1 MIPDTQTAQAAV
13 MRLAEISVYAA
24 VIFLL
29 LLVFRR
35 IFGKKMSPSL
45 RYALWFL
52 LLIRLTVPVTFQTG
66 LHLIVLQEKAVA
78 EQPVAVTA
86 GPAETQH
93 ATVPVPFQAEEPEQ
107 RVPGTAHEGESEPS
121 AAEETPA
128 IRVSVWQVLFWV
140 WIAGIAGMT
149 ARLVWIRSML
159 IRRLK
164 ETAFDP
170 DDRLSR
176 EFRLLSDKMG
186 INRKIALFCVRD
198 ITSPALTTGI
208 RPEVLL
214 PVSLTGQGQRQNR
227 TFAMR
232 HELMHFKRK
241 DHLVMI
247 WTGILRAVWWFNPVV
262 WLMEK
267 PLRMDMESACDAMA
281 VEGLT
286 EQGKLAYASL
296 LLELGKESVL

>member
-13 MRLAEISVYAA
+13 MKLIEISVYAA

-29 LLVFRR
+29 LLLFRR
-35 IFGKKMSPSL
+35 IFGKKMSPAL

-66 LHLIVLQEKAVA
+66 LHLIVMKEPAPAEQAVVETAGPEGTTPAAVPVPYQKEETGQQIPQTSPATA
-78 EQPVAVTA
+78 EQP
-86 GPAETQH
+86 AE
-93 ATVPVPFQAEEPEQ
+93 AEKAQ
-107 RVPGTAHEGESEPS
+107 VS
-121 AAEETPA
+121 
-128 IRVSVWQVLFWV
+128 VSVWQILFWA
-140 WIAGIAGMT
+140 WIAGT
-149 ARLVWIRSML
+149 ALMIVRLVRIRIL
-159 IRRLK
+159 LQNRLK
-164 ETAFDP
+164 ETAFEP
-170 DDRLSR
+170 DERLAR
-176 EFRLLSDKMG
+176 EFRLLSEKMG
-186 INRKIALFCVRD
+186 IRRKIRLFCVRD
-198 ITSPALTTGI
+198 ISSPALTIGI

-214 PVSLTGQGQRQNR
+214 PASLTGHGQRQNR

-232 HELMHFKRK
+232 HELMHFKRR

-247 WTGILRAVWWFNPVV
+247 WMWLLKAVWWFNPVV

>member
-1 MIPDTQTAQAAV
+1 MIPDIQTAQAAV
-13 MRLAEISVYAA
+13 IRLIEISIYAI
-24 VIFLL
+24 VIYLL
-29 LLVFRR
+29 LLLFRK
-35 IFGKKMSPSL
+35 IFGKKMSPAL

-66 LHLIVLQEKAVA
+66 LHLIVLKETVKTEPPFFVTVEPQQQQQE
-78 EQPVAVTA
+78 TS
-86 GPAETQH
+86 
-93 ATVPVPFQAEEPEQ
+93 PVPYQADETPEPVTQ
-107 RVPGTAHEGESEPS
+107 TDSAVPGQPS
-121 AAEETPA
+121 GNS
-128 IRVSVWQVLFWV
+128 RKQVKVSVWQAVLWI
-140 WIAGIAGMT
+140 WIAGIAVMT
-149 ARLVWIRSML
+149 ARLIRIRIL
-159 IRRLK
+159 LQRRLK
-164 ETAFDP
+164 ETASDP
-170 DDRLSR
+170 DSRLSR
-176 EFRLLSDKMG
+176 EFRLLSEKMG
-186 INRKIALFCVRD
+186 IRRKIGLFCVRD
-198 ITSPALTTGI
+198 ITSPALTIGMH
-208 RPEVLL
+208 PEVLL
-214 PVSLTGQGQRQNR
+214 PTSLTGQGQRQNR

-247 WTGILRAVWWFNPVV
+247 WTGVLRAVWWFNPVV

>member
-1 MIPDTQTAQAAV
+1 MIPDIQTAQAAV
-13 MRLAEISVYAA
+13 VGLIEISVYAT
-24 VIFLL
+24 VIYLL
-29 LLVFRR
+29 LLLFRR
-35 IFGKKMSPSL
+35 IFGKKMSPAL

-66 LHLIVLQEKAVA
+66 LHLIVLKETVKTEPPFFVTVEPQQQQQE
-78 EQPVAVTA
+78 TS
-86 GPAETQH
+86 
-93 ATVPVPFQAEEPEQ
+93 PVPYQADETPEPVTQ
-107 RVPGTAHEGESEPS
+107 TDSAVPGQPS
-121 AAEETPA
+121 GNS
-128 IRVSVWQVLFWV
+128 RKQVKVSVWQAVLWI
-140 WIAGIAGMT
+140 WIAGIAVMT
-149 ARLVWIRSML
+149 ARLIRIRIL
-159 IRRLK
+159 LQRRLK
-164 ETAFDP
+164 ETASDP
-170 DDRLSR
+170 DSRLSR
-176 EFRLLSDKMG
+176 EFRLLSEIMG
-186 INRKIALFCVRD
+186 IRRKIGLICVRD
-198 ITSPALTTGI
+198 ITSPALTIGMH
-208 RPEVLL
+208 PEVLL
-214 PVSLTGQGQRQNR
+214 PTSLTGQGQRQNR

-247 WTGILRAVWWFNPVV
+247 WTGVLRAVWWFNPVV

>member
-1 MIPDTQTAQAAV
+1 MIPDIQTAQAAV
-13 MRLAEISVYAA
+13 IRLIEISIYAI
-24 VIFLL
+24 VIYLL
-29 LLVFRR
+29 LLLFRK
-35 IFGKKMSPSL
+35 IFGKKMSPAL

-66 LHLIVLQEKAVA
+66 LHLIVLKETVKTEPPFFVTVEPQQQQQE
-78 EQPVAVTA
+78 TS
-86 GPAETQH
+86 
-93 ATVPVPFQAEEPEQ
+93 PVPYQADETPEPVTQ
-107 RVPGTAHEGESEPS
+107 TDSAVPGQPS
-121 AAEETPA
+121 GNS
-128 IRVSVWQVLFWV
+128 RKQVKVSVWQAVLWI
-140 WIAGIAGMT
+140 WIAGIAVMT
-149 ARLVWIRSML
+149 ARLIRIRIL
-159 IRRLK
+159 LQRRLK
-164 ETAFDP
+164 ETASDP
-170 DDRLSR
+170 DSRLSR
-176 EFRLLSDKMG
+176 EFRLLSEIMG
-186 INRKIALFCVRD
+186 IRRKIGLICVRD
-198 ITSPALTTGI
+198 ITSPALTIGMH
-208 RPEVLL
+208 PEVLL
-214 PVSLTGQGQRQNR
+214 PTSLTGQGQRQNR

-247 WTGILRAVWWFNPVV
+247 WTGVLRAVWWFNPVV

>member
-1 MIPDTQTAQAAV
+1 MIPDIQTAQAAV
-13 MRLAEISVYAA
+13 IRLIEISIYAI
-24 VIFLL
+24 VIYLL
-29 LLVFRR
+29 LLLFRK
-35 IFGKKMSPSL
+35 IFGKKMSPAL

-66 LHLIVLQEKAVA
+66 LHLIVLKETVKTEPPFFVTVEPQQQQQE
-78 EQPVAVTA
+78 TS
-86 GPAETQH
+86 
-93 ATVPVPFQAEEPEQ
+93 PVPYQADETPEPVMQ
-107 RVPGTAHEGESEPS
+107 TDSAVPGQPS
-121 AAEETPA
+121 GNS
-128 IRVSVWQVLFWV
+128 RKQVKVSVWQAVLWI
-140 WIAGIAGMT
+140 WIAGIAVMT
-149 ARLVWIRSML
+149 ARFIRIRIL
-159 IRRLK
+159 LQRRLK
-164 ETAFDP
+164 ETASDP
-170 DDRLSR
+170 DSRLSR
-176 EFRLLSDKMG
+176 EFRLLSEIMG
-186 INRKIALFCVRD
+186 IRRKIGLICVRD
-198 ITSPALTTGI
+198 ITSPALTIGMH
-208 RPEVLL
+208 PEVLL
-214 PVSLTGQGQRQNR
+214 PTSLTGQGQRQNR

-247 WTGILRAVWWFNPVV
+247 WTGVLRAVWWFNPVV

>member
-1 MIPDTQTAQAAV
+1 MIPDIQTAQAAV
-13 MRLAEISVYAA
+13 VGLIEISVYAT
-24 VIFLL
+24 VIYLL
-29 LLVFRR
+29 LLLFRR
-35 IFGKKMSPSL
+35 IFGKKMSPAL

-66 LHLIVLQEKAVA
+66 LHLIVLKEAVKT
-78 EQPVAVTA
+78 EQPFFMTVE
-86 GPAETQH
+86 PQQQQRETS
-93 ATVPVPFQAEEPEQ
+93 PVPYQADETPEPAMQTEA
-107 RVPGTAHEGESEPS
+107 P
-121 AAEETPA
+121 AAERPSGNT
-128 IRVSVWQVLFWV
+128 RKQVSVSVWQATFWI
-140 WIAGIAGMT
+140 WIAGIAVMT
-149 ARLVWIRSML
+149 ARLVRIRIL
-159 IRRLK
+159 LQRRLK
-164 ETAFDP
+164 ETASDP
-170 DDRLSR
+170 DSRLSR
-176 EFRLLSDKMG
+176 EFRLLSEKMG
-186 INRKIALFCVRD
+186 IRRKIGLFCVRD
-198 ITSPALTTGI
+198 ITSPALTIGFG
-208 RPEVLL
+208 PEVLL

-247 WTGILRAVWWFNPVV
+247 WMGILRAVWWFNPVV

>member
-1 MIPDTQTAQAAV
+1 MIPDAQTAQAAV
-13 MRLAEISVYAA
+13 MRLIEISVYAV

-29 LLVFRR
+29 LLLFRR
-35 IFGKKMSPSL
+35 IFGKKMSPAL

-52 LLIRLTVPVTFQTG
+52 LLVRLTVPVTFQTG
-66 LHLIVLQEKAVA
+66 LHLIVLQEKTAA
-78 EQPVAVTA
+78 EQPAVVTA
-86 GPAETQH
+86 EPAATQPAVEPVPYQNEEAAQDVPKTQPAAAERPAET
-93 ATVPVPFQAEEPEQ
+93 AKARF
-107 RVPGTAHEGESEPS
+107 S
-121 AAEETPA
+121 
-128 IRVSVWQVLFWV
+128 VSVWQILFWV
-140 WIAGIAGMT
+140 WIAGFVGMT
-149 ARLVWIRSML
+149 ARLLWIRSML

-164 ETAFDP
+164 ETASCP

-186 INRKIALFCVRD
+186 IKRKIALFCVRD
-198 ITSPALTTGI
+198 ITSPALTIGI

-214 PVSLTGQGQRQNR
+214 PLSLTGQGQRQNR

-247 WTGILRAVWWFNPVV
+247 WTGLLRAVWWFNPVV

-281 VEGLT
+281 VEGLS

>member
-1 MIPDTQTAQAAV
+1 MIPDIQTAQAAV
-13 MRLAEISVYAA
+13 VGLIEISVYAI
-24 VIFLL
+24 VIYLL
-29 LLVFRR
+29 LLLFRR
-35 IFGKKMSPSL
+35 IFGKKMSPAL

-66 LHLIVLQEKAVA
+66 LHLIVLKETVKT
-78 EQPVAVTA
+78 EQPFFMTVE
-86 GPAETQH
+86 PQQQQRETS
-93 ATVPVPFQAEEPEQ
+93 PVPYQADETPKLAMQTEAP
-107 RVPGTAHEGESEPS
+107 
-121 AAEETPA
+121 AAERPSGNT
-128 IRVSVWQVLFWV
+128 RKQVNVSVWQATFWI
-140 WIAGIAGMT
+140 WIAGIAVMT
-149 ARLVWIRSML
+149 ARLVRIRIL
-159 IRRLK
+159 LQRRLK
-164 ETAFDP
+164 ETASEP
-170 DDRLSR
+170 DSRLAR
-176 EFRLLSDKMG
+176 EFRLLSEKMG
-186 INRKIALFCVRD
+186 IRRKIGLFCVRD
-198 ITSPALTTGI
+198 ITSPALTIGFG
-208 RPEVLL
+208 PEVLL

-247 WTGILRAVWWFNPVV
+247 WMGILRAVWWFNPVV

>member
-1 MIPDTQTAQAAV
+1 MIPDIQTAQAAV
-13 MRLAEISVYAA
+13 IRLIEISIYAIA
-24 VIFLL
+24 IYLL
-29 LLVFRR
+29 LLLFRR
-35 IFGKKMSPSL
+35 IFGKKMSPAL

-66 LHLIVLQEKAVA
+66 LHLIVLKETVKT
-78 EQPVAVTA
+78 EQPFFMTVE
-86 GPAETQH
+86 PQQQQRETS
-93 ATVPVPFQAEEPEQ
+93 PVPYQ
-107 RVPGTAHEGESEPS
+107 TD
-121 AAEETPA
+121 ETPESA
-128 IRVSVWQVLFWV
+128 TQTDFPALEQPSEKTRNQVKVSVWQAVL
-140 WIAGIAGMT
+140 WIWIVGIAVMT
-149 ARLVWIRSML
+149 ARLVRIRIL
-159 IRRLK
+159 LQRRLK
-164 ETAFDP
+164 ETASDP
-170 DDRLSR
+170 DSRLSR
-176 EFRLLSDKMG
+176 EFRLLSEKMG
-186 INRKIALFCVRD
+186 IRRKIGLICVRD
-198 ITSPALTTGI
+198 ITSPALTIGMH
-208 RPEVLL
+208 PEVLL
-214 PVSLTGQGQRQNR
+214 PTSLTGQGQRQNR

-247 WTGILRAVWWFNPVV
+247 WTGVLRAVWWFNPVV